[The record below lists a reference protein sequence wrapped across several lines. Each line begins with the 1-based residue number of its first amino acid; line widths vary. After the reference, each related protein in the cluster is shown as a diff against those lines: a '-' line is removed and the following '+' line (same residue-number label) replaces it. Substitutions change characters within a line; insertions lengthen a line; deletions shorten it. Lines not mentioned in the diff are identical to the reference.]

1 MALDTVLASGLLTGL
16 AGSLHCAG
24 LCGGVASMLLTARQ
38 AGGAAVTT
46 GARLSFLSRLQVG
59 RAAVYVLAGGIAG
72 SIGYYV
78 QSLLFLAG
86 LQDMLRYAASA
97 LIVVTGLSVAN
108 ILPPLGRLDHGLRH
122 AAWLW
127 RALARLQPGSTVGLG
142 AALALA
148 PCAMV
153 FNALLTAM
161 LTGGPLAGAVYMA
174 GFAVAALPGV
184 VFSALGIATLA
195 GVGRGISRGG
205 RLPLGILLATTGVL
219 FALLPGG
226 SITQLCFG

>member
-24 LCGGVASMLLTARQ
+24 LCGGVASMLLNARQ
-38 AGGAAVTT
+38 AGGTAATA
-46 GARLSFLSRLQVG
+46 GARLSFLSRLQLG
-59 RAAVYVLAGGIAG
+59 RAAVYILAGGMAG

-86 LQDMLRYAASA
+86 LQDMLRYAAA
-97 LIVVTGLSVAN
+97 AMIVATGLSIAN
-108 ILPPLGRLDHGLRH
+108 ILPPIGRLDPPLRQM
-122 AAWLW
+122 APLW
-127 RALARLQPGSTVGLG
+127 RVIARLQPGSTVGLG
-142 AALALA
+142 AVLALA

-161 LTGGPLAGAVYMA
+161 LTGGPVPGAVYMA
-174 GFAVAALPGV
+174 GFAAAALPGV
-184 VFSALGIATLA
+184 IFSALGIATLA
-195 GVGRGISRGG
+195 GTSHVHGRGG
-205 RLPLGILLATTGVL
+205 RRLLGLLLAATGVM

-226 SITQLCFG
+226 SIAQLCVG

>member
-1 MALDTVLASGLLTGL
+1 MALDTVLASGLLTGF

-38 AGGAAVTT
+38 AEGATASIGT
-46 GARLSFLSRLQVG
+46 RLSFLSRLQLG
-59 RAAVYVLAGGIAG
+59 RAAVYVLAGGMAG
-72 SIGYYV
+72 SIGYYL

-97 LIVVTGLSVAN
+97 LIVATGLSVAG
-108 ILPPLGRLDHGLRH
+108 ILPPFSRLDHGLRH
-122 AAWLW
+122 AAGLW
-127 RALARLQPGSTVGLG
+127 GALGRLQPGSTIGLG

-174 GFAVAALPGV
+174 GFAIAALPGV

-195 GVGRGISRGG
+195 GVGRGVSRRG
-205 RLPLGILLATTGVL
+205 RRLLGLLLAATGVV